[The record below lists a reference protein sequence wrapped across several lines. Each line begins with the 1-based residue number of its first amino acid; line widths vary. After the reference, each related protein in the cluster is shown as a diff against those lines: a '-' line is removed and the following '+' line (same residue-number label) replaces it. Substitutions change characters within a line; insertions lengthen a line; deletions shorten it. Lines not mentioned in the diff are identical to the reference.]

1 LPETLAFVV
10 PWYGPD
16 TAGGAEA
23 ECRAT
28 ARALRARGVPI
39 EILTTCARDHASP
52 WADHHPVG
60 VTEEDGFLV
69 RRFKVRPR
77 NPDRYARLQWRLD
90 LGGILTSFEEEDF
103 VRESINSN
111 DLYSYLAAERDRYW
125 YAFIPYCFGTTWEGA
140 LVAPERSLLIPC
152 LHDEPFAHLKW
163 TRRLLRAVRA
173 VCFHVPAERA
183 LAETL
188 AGPDAERFH
197 LVGEGVDPPPAGD
210 PERFRVRY
218 RARYRVFE
226 PFLLYAGRK
235 AREKNTPL
243 LLEYFARYRLTHPT
257 RPLKLVLAGSG
268 GVRIPPRLSED
279 IVDLG
284 FVPPQD
290 KADAYAAALA
300 LCQPSLLESFSLVM
314 MEAWL
319 SGMPVLVHGRCAVT
333 REHCLASN
341 GGLFFEDYFEFTEAL
356 DALAADEPLRQR
368 LAANGRAYVLARYT
382 WDRVTDSYL
391 EVFQRLGARWR

>member
-1 LPETLAFVV
+1 
-10 PWYGPD
+10 
-16 TAGGAEA
+16 
-23 ECRAT
+23 
-28 ARALRARGVPI
+28 
-39 EILTTCARDHASP
+39 
-52 WADHHPVG
+52 
-60 VTEEDGFLV
+60 
-69 RRFKVRPR
+69 
-77 NPDRYARLQWRLD
+77 
-90 LGGILTSFEEEDF
+90 
-103 VRESINSN
+103 
-111 DLYSYLAAERDRYW
+111 
-125 YAFIPYCFGTTWEGA
+125 
-140 LVAPERSLLIPC
+140 
-152 LHDEPFAHLKW
+152 
-163 TRRLLRAVRA
+163 
-173 VCFHVPAERA
+173 
-183 LAETL
+183 
-188 AGPDAERFH
+188 
-197 LVGEGVDPPPAGD
+197 
-210 PERFRVRY
+210 VRY
-218 RARYRVFE
+218 RAQYRVFE

>member
-16 TAGGAEA
+16 IPGGAEA

-28 ARALRARGVPI
+28 ARALQARGVPV
-39 EILTTCARDHASP
+39 EILTTCARDHTGDWS
-52 WADHHPVG
+52 DHHPDG
-60 VTEEDGFLV
+60 VTEENGMLV

-77 NPDRYARLQWRLD
+77 NPAQYGRVQWRMT
-90 LGGILTSFEEEDF
+90 LGGTLNSFEEEDL
-103 VRESINSN
+103 VGHSINSS
-111 DLYSYLAAERDRYW
+111 DLYAYLAAERERYW

-140 LVAPERSLLIPC
+140 LVVPERSLLIPC

-163 TRRLLRAVRA
+163 TSRVLRAVRA

-183 LAETL
+183 LAERL
-188 AGPDAERFH
+188 VGPDGERFL
-197 LVGEGVDPPPAGD
+197 LVGEGVDPPPPADGD
-210 PERFRVRY
+210 RFRRK
-218 RARYRVFE
+218 YRVHD

-235 AREKNTPL
+235 AAEKNTPL
-243 LLEYFARYRLTHPT
+243 LCEYFARYRLTHPDQ
-257 RPLKLVLAGSG
+257 PLKLVLIGSG
-268 GVRIPPRLSED
+268 GVRIPPRLSAD
-279 IVDLG
+279 ILDLG

-300 LCQPSLLESFSLVM
+300 LCQPSLLESFSIVM

-319 SGMPVLVHGRCAVT
+319 CGTPALVHGQCAVT

-341 GGLFFEDYFEFTEAL
+341 GGLFFEDYFEFAEAVAL
-356 DALAADEPLRQR
+356 LAKDAALRGR
-368 LAANGRAYVLARYT
+368 MAANGRAYVLSRYT
-382 WDRVTDSYL
+382 WDRVTDAYL
-391 EVFQRLGARWR
+391 DVFRRLGAQLG